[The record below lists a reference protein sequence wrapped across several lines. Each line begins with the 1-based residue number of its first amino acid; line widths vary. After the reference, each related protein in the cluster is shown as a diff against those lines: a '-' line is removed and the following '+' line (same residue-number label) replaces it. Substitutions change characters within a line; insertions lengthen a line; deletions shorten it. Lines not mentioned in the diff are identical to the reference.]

1 MQAKWS
7 CLTLKEG
14 FGSDTT
20 GEMSH
25 IIIIIN
31 SVQEKIGADHVNQI
45 IMVDR
50 KKTRISKH
58 LG

>member
-25 IIIIIN
+25 IIII

-50 KKTRISKH
+50 KKNRISKH